1 MSSPITQSEPTS
13 ERPAALAV
21 SPLRELIALAWPTVL
36 TMTSYTVMQFVDAMM
51 VSRVGSLELAAQ
63 GNGGLATFMPLSF
76 MLGVLSMVNTYVSQN
91 LGAGRPRE
99 APRYAW
105 AAIWMSLA
113 AWIVLLPYAACMG
126 MLFSSVGHEPELIAL
141 ETAYGQIL
149 MFTCFTTLMSRGL
162 SHFFYGL
169 HRPKIVFAAT
179 IVGNVTNVLGNW
191 VLIFGHLGFPKL
203 GLTGAAI
210 ATVIGTSVELLIPLA
225 FFLGPGMNAALGT
238 RRAWRPDWRTMR
250 QLWRVGWP
258 RSLTFG
264 NEMVCWAVFMI
275 YLIGTF
281 GKEHSTAGWIALRYM
296 HLSFMPAVGI
306 SVAVTATVGRYIGA
320 GRPDTANHRAWLGV
334 RLAMAYMGTCAVLFV
349 LLREPL
355 ARVLI
360 KPGDQAEAEILKIA
374 MQLLICAAVFQVFD
388 ALAIT
393 LSGALSGAG
402 DTVWPGMVTMIT
414 SWTCIVGGGFAFVTW
429 APGLQSLG
437 PWIGA
442 SAYIILLGLAFL
454 WRWTSGRW
462 RSIRLLDVGAPAAA
476 SAPGEP
482 PATGDEALAGA
493 AAPVESREIEA
504 QASPAGAP

>member
-1 MSSPITQSEPTS
+1 MTQSEAGS
-13 ERPAALAV
+13 ERSAAPSP
-21 SPLRELIALAWPTVL
+21 SPLRELLALAWPTVL
-36 TMTSYTVMQFVDAMM
+36 TMTSYTVMQFVDGLM
-51 VSRVGSLELAAQ
+51 VSRVGSLEFAAQ

-76 MLGVLSMVNTYVSQN
+76 LLGVLSMVNTYVSQN

-113 AWIVLLPYAACMG
+113 AWIILLPYAACVG
-126 MLFSSVGHEPELIAL
+126 LLFARLGHEPELVAL
-141 ETAYGQIL
+141 ETTYGQIL

-179 IVGNVTNVLGNW
+179 IVGNVANVFLNW

-210 ATVIGTSVELLIPLA
+210 ATVIGTTVELIIPLA
-225 FFLGPGMNAALGT
+225 FFLAPAMNAALGT
-238 RRAWRPDWRTMR
+238 RTAWRPDWRAMR
-250 QLWRVGWP
+250 QLWRIGWP

-355 ARVLI
+355 AKVLI
-360 KPGDQAEAEILKIA
+360 KPGDPAEAEILKIA

-402 DTVWPGMVTMIT
+402 DTVWPGMVTMVT

-429 APGLQSLG
+429 APQLKSLG

-442 SAYIILLGLAFL
+442 SAFIIILGIAFL

-462 RSIRLLDVGAPAAA
+462 RSIRLLDDAAPASA
-476 SAPGEP
+476 APGASL
-482 PATGDEALAGA
+482 ATEEDEALADA
-493 AAPVESREIEA
+493 AASIEGGQVET
-504 QASPAGAP
+504 SPAGAS